1 MEKIYLNPETRK
13 IIESKMSKKI
23 RQEYKNGRSTFVM
36 IKRTG
41 KPLIKW
47 GDAAV
52 LIITKNG
59 SILEFGTSLK
69 EWDENPRHLK
79 DVIDYFVY
87 GEKNEYKVM
96 AW

>member
-13 IIESKMSKKI
+13 IIEKRMSKEI
-23 RQEYKNGRSTFVM
+23 RQQYKNGRSTLVM

-52 LIITKNG
+52 LLIEKNG
-59 SILEFGTSLK
+59 KILDFGKSLTY
-69 EWDENPRHLK
+69 WDENPRHLK
-79 DVIDYFVY
+79 EVVDYFVY
-87 GEKNEYKVM
+87 GDECEYKVM